1 MTQKTPTPPI
11 HSQKRRQNDPTEP
24 AMGVGHRIR
33 RIFRICRICR
43 IFRNLQILSE
53 FSDSFR
59 AFQCSPACCCWR
71 RQNYCCIFSFG
82 VKNAVFQN
90 QQPTSG
96 SRQVVWPFQQGFFS
110 STDRTVHGRC
120 GVHSAVRLR
129 YSTVQHSTVQC
140 DYVTVPF
147 NTVQCSAVQHSSI
160 QYNTVH
166 STA

>member
-1 MTQKTPTPPI
+1 
-11 HSQKRRQNDPTEP
+11 
-24 AMGVGHRIR
+24 MGVGHRIR
-33 RIFRICRICR
+33 RIFRIWRICR

-96 SRQVVWPFQQGFFS
+96 SRQFVWPFQQGFFS